1 MLLARHP
8 DPLAVGSV
16 LRDRFELIEI
26 IGRGGISTVY
36 RAADR
41 TRLLAQMVMPDVAV
55 KLTLI
60 EGEHSSWA
68 IERVHREGRYL
79 RELRHPNIVE
89 VFDTDYDGAFH
100 YLVLEMLEGRTLTDI
115 LRSQPGKA
123 LPLHLAVRITASIGA
138 ALTHAHAHGISHRDV
153 KPNNVFITFEGF
165 VKLLDFGSACSLDP
179 RGPEQSW
186 TPGRDDYHAM
196 TPLFASLEMMS
207 GDTPTESDDVF
218 SLAVLAYVMLAGT
231 HPFGGISA
239 TEALALGI
247 RPQRPPTLSRTR
259 WRALDAALALDR
271 EDRTATIP
279 AFIRD
284 FAQPLW
290 RDRLFG

>member
-1 MLLARHP
+1 MALAHRP
-8 DPLAVGSV
+8 DPLGAGAV

-41 TRLLAQMVMPDVAV
+41 TRLLAQMAMPDVAV

-60 EGEHSSWA
+60 EGEHSAWA

-100 YLVLEMLEGRTLTDI
+100 YLVLELLEGRTLTDV
-115 LRSQPGKA
+115 LRSQPKTA
-123 LPLHLAVRITASIGA
+123 LPLHLAVRITTSIGA
-138 ALTHAHAHGISHRDV
+138 ALTHAHGHGISHRDI
-153 KPNNVFITFEGF
+153 KPNNVFITFDGF
-165 VKLLDFGSACSLDP
+165 VKLLDFGSACSLDLSDAGQP
-179 RGPEQSW
+179 W
-186 TPGRDDYHAM
+186 APGRDDYDAM
-196 TPLFASLEMMS
+196 TPLFASFEMMS
-207 GDTPTESDDVF
+207 GDAPAESDDVF
-218 SLAVLAYVMLAGT
+218 SLAVLVYVMLTGT
-231 HPFGGISA
+231 HPFGGVSA
-239 TEALALGI
+239 TEALMLGLYPQKPDVLSKGRWNALN
-247 RPQRPPTLSRTR
+247 
-259 WRALDAALALDR
+259 AALALSRD
-271 EDRTATIP
+271 DRTATIP
-279 AFIRD
+279 AFLRE